1 MARNEETPAQ
11 IIAREEEPID
21 VSLPPPKAPPTGA
34 GVLAIEWARQN
45 LFSSVGNTILTLICA
60 WLLWE
65 TVPPL
70 ISWVFLDAVWS
81 GGDPNLCRAAE
92 GACWAF
98 IAEKHRF
105 ILFGLYPFEE
115 QWRPRLATALFVG
128 MLLVSCYPALWRP
141 WLVALW
147 AAVIVVCGALMWGGV
162 FGLTF
167 VENARWGG
175 LPLTLILAVV
185 GIVCSFPL
193 AILLALGRRSDL
205 PGIRAVC
212 VGFIE
217 FVRGV
222 PLISVLFMAS
232 VMFPLF
238 LPEGMTIDKLLRAQV
253 GIIIF
258 TAAYLA
264 EAIRGGLQ
272 AIPRGQYE
280 AADALGLAYW
290 KKTLLIIL
298 PQALKISIPPIVNQF
313 ISMFKDTSLVIIIG
327 LFDLLTTAKTALTD
341 PPWRSFYVE
350 AYFFRRA
357 HILGVLVLYV
367 PLQPVS
373 GASAG
378 NGLPPLKRSWTLW
391 YLGHPGR
398 LAPPL
403 KPKRRLLL
411 KASTSGMVHFMCCR
425 TLI

>member
-1 MARNEETPAQ
+1 MARRTETPGE
-11 IIAREEEPID
+11 IISREEEPAH
-21 VSLPPPKAPPTGA
+21 VSLPPPKAPATTPLMA
-34 GVLAIEWARQN
+34 VDWARKN
-45 LFSSVGNTILTLICA
+45 LFSSIPNTLLTLICV

-65 TVPPL
+65 TIPPL
-70 ISWVFLDAVWS
+70 IDWVLVSAVWS
-81 GGDPNLCRAAE
+81 GGDPEVCRAAD

-98 IAEKHRF
+98 VVEKHRF
-105 ILFGLYPFEE
+105 MLFGLYPFDEH
-115 QWRPRLATALFVG
+115 WRPLLATALFVAV
-128 MLLVSCYPALWRP
+128 LAISCNPAFWRP
-141 WLVALW
+141 WLLGLW
-147 AAVIVVCGALMWGGV
+147 AAMLVVCATLMWGGV
-162 FGLTF
+162 FGMTF

-175 LPLTLILAVV
+175 LPLTLILSVV
-185 GIVCSFPL
+185 GLICSFPL

-272 AIPRGQYE
+272 AIPPGQYE
-280 AADALGLAYW
+280 AADALGLTYW
-290 KKTLLIIL
+290 KKTYFIIL

-341 PPWRSFYVE
+341 PPWRAFYVE
-350 AYFFRRA
+350 AYLFAALIYWVFSFFMSR
-357 HILGVLVLYV
+357 YS
-367 PLQPVS
+367 Q
-373 GASAG
+373 
-378 NGLPPLKRSWTLW
+378 
-391 YLGHPGR
+391 YLE
-398 LAPPL
+398 
-403 KPKRRLLL
+403 RRLE
-411 KASTSGMVHFMCCR
+411 TGYR
-425 TLI
+425 R